1 MSSSARRGALLWV
14 GLLALSVSGCTR
26 ADVQAI
32 TDGSVMVA
40 DAGAPSVLPPPTCP
54 SPALAPGDSTETL
67 NVGGVTRHFVLHVPA
82 SYDGTKAAPLI
93 VDFHGMGETGQSEL
107 ESSPY
112 PAVTDPE
119 GVVMAFPD
127 GLKGTLGTAWNLGP
141 CCVGNVDDL
150 AFVRALVAQV
160 RAEACIDAQR
170 VYAVGVLTGG
180 GMVQDLA
187 CHAADIFA
195 AVSPAAFD
203 LLEEDVAACRPVR
216 PISEI
221 AFRGTADPRVPYAGG
236 PSSLVPGMP
245 ITFLGARATFEKW
258 AELDGCQGMPSSED
272 ADGCSAYSDCAGGTE
287 VRLCTKQG
295 GGDDPGDARVAWPV
309 LKRHTL

>member
-1 MSSSARRGALLWV
+1 MSSRTRRAALIWSCP
-14 GLLALSVSGCTR
+14 LALGASGCTR

-32 TDGSVMVA
+32 TDESTMA
-40 DAGAPSVLPPPTCP
+40 TEAGAPSGLPSASCPAPVLT
-54 SPALAPGDSTETL
+54 AGDTTETVL
-67 NVGGVTRHFVLHVPA
+67 VGDVSRRFVLHVPS
-82 SYDGTKAAPLI
+82 SYDGTKPAALI
-93 VDFHGMGETGQSEL
+93 VDFHGMGETGQTER

-112 PAVTDPE
+112 PAVTDAE
-119 GVVMAFPD
+119 GVIMAFPD
-127 GLKGTLGTAWNLGP
+127 GLRGPLGTAWNLGP
-141 CCVGNVDDL
+141 CCVSNVDDL
-150 AFVRALVAQV
+150 GFTRALVAYV
-160 RAEACIDAQR
+160 KEKVCIDSQR

-180 GMVQDLA
+180 GMVQHLA

-203 LLEEDVAACRPVR
+203 LLQEDVDACHPVR

-245 ITFLGARATFEKW
+245 ITFLGARASFDKW
-258 AELDGCQGMPSSED
+258 GELNGCQGPPSSEA
-272 ADGCSAYSDCAGGTE
+272 ADGCSAYSDCAGDTE
-287 VRLCTKQG
+287 VMLCTKQG